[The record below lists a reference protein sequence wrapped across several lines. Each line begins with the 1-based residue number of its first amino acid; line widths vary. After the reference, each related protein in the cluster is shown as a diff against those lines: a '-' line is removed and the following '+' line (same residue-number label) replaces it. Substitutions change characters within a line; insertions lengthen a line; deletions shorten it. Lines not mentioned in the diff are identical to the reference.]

1 MCAWRVSAV
10 RVFSGKNF
18 GGQVPLRGTS
28 LMAGTPLA
36 TPKLAYRR
44 ASRLLTPHW
53 CHYPKRDSPNCR
65 FLSISAP
72 DSCIETG
79 RTLARNALI
88 LLRQGFSPYHTLL
101 KEAPEP
107 HLEYWLIQLRSTV
120 QISRRAR
127 IFEPTLNLF
136 SPSTTLH
143 QRMISR
149 QHVMVRLKQ

>member
-1 MCAWRVSAV
+1 MKLTEFLVRTKSSTLICRLPESFGFSSAFLGRAMMKFSYECCSVNKRMCAWRVSAV
-10 RVFSGKNF
+10 RVFSGRNF

-28 LMAGTPLA
+28 LMAGNPLA

-72 DSCIETG
+72 DFCIETG

-88 LLRQGFSPYHTLL
+88 LLRQGFSPYHTFL
-101 KEAPEP
+101 KQASEP
-107 HLEYWLIQLRSTV
+107 HL
-120 QISRRAR
+120 
-127 IFEPTLNLF
+127 
-136 SPSTTLH
+136 
-143 QRMISR
+143 
-149 QHVMVRLKQ
+149 K